1 MATTN
6 IVKWGNSRGIRLSRH
21 LLNSVNLNDNDKVDV
36 VVENNSII
44 ITKANTRK
52 HKTLKDRLAG
62 SNGNYVFEEA
72 NTGMAVGYEVIED
85 GGYTL

>member
-21 LLNSVNLNDNDKVDV
+21 LLDSVNLTDNDKVDV
-36 VVENNSII
+36 VVENNSIV

-52 HKTLKDRLAG
+52 HKTLKERLAG
-62 SNGNYVFEEA
+62 NDESYVFEEID
-72 NTGMAVGYEVIED
+72 TGAAVGYEVIED
-85 GGYTL
+85 EGYMQ